1 MDRNSA
7 IGLFLMAALLLIYL
21 QFAPKPEPAAVELA
35 KTTKSATA
43 GIDSARAAAAPVAPD
58 SAQLAKQLGSFA
70 AAAQGTAQTTELKNE
85 LLTVTFSSKGG
96 QPQAVRLHKYKTF
109 GGQPLDI
116 FDAKSARMDLRFRT
130 ISGQQV
136 KLSDLYFRAEPQG
149 SNALRFVA
157 DVAGGQIEQTYTL
170 AAGSYEVGYQLRFN
184 GLSQTLA
191 QEPLTF
197 TFVDNVRQTEQD
209 RTQNRNH
216 TTINRYLV
224 SGDHTA
230 LVETG
235 EKPEELKVE
244 EPLKWAAHKHD
255 FFIAGIIADHEFT
268 SGQLNSTVDLND
280 STYIKTLSST
290 LKIPVTDVQQGKA
303 NFRFFFGPNSFNL
316 LKTVAPDFDRNVY
329 LGWGLFRW
337 VNRFVVLPV
346 FHFLQQYI
354 SSYGLI
360 IVLLVLL
367 IKLVTWPLTYKTYE
381 SQAKMKVL
389 KPEIDAIKEKYPDD
403 QMKQQQE
410 TMKLNQSVGVNPLS
424 GCIPTLLTMPILF
437 AMFQFFPN
445 AIELRQEAFLWA
457 KDLST
462 YDNPII
468 LPFALPF
475 MGSHISL
482 FTVLMTLSTLAM
494 TYQTNQNNPS
504 AMQGPMKFYSYLMP
518 LIFFFVLNSFA
529 AGLTW
534 YYLVSNL
541 VTLAQIAITRRF
553 IDDDKVRAKLE
564 ANKVK
569 NKDKKPS
576 GFSARLAD
584 AMKAA
589 QERDAQTKPGGSKKL
604 AASNDDADEAEPGTG
619 ADDVTNP
626 KKPRKT
632 RRS

>member
-43 GIDSARAAAAPVAPD
+43 GTDSARAAVPVAPD
-58 SAQLAKQLGSFA
+58 SAQLARQLGSFA
-70 AAAQGTAQTTELKNE
+70 AAAQGTAQTTELSNK

-96 QPQAVRLHKYKTF
+96 QPQAARLHKYKTF

-116 FDAKSARMDLRFRT
+116 FDVKSAQMDLRFRT
-130 ISGQQV
+130 ISGQQI

-157 DVAGGQIEQTYTL
+157 EVAGGQIEQTYTL
-170 AAGSYEVGYQLRFN
+170 APESYEVGYQLRFN

-209 RTQNRNH
+209 RTQNRNQ
-216 TTINRYLV
+216 TTINRYLA
-224 SGDHTA
+224 SGDHTVLFEA
-230 LVETG
+230 SET
-235 EKPEELKVE
+235 PEEIQVE
-244 EPLKWAAHKHD
+244 EPIKWASHKHG
-255 FFIAGIIADHEFT
+255 FFIAGIVADNEFT
-268 SGQLNSTVDLND
+268 SGQLNSGVDLND
-280 STYIKTLSST
+280 STYLKTLSST

-303 NFRFFFGPNSFNL
+303 NFRFFFGPNSYDL

-337 VNRFVVLPV
+337 VNQFVILPV

-354 SSYGLI
+354 ASYGLI
-360 IVLLVLL
+360 IVLLVIL

-389 KPEIDAIKEKYPDD
+389 KPEMDAIKEKYPDD

-410 TMKLNQSVGVNPLS
+410 TMKLNQSMGVNPLS
-424 GCIPTLLTMPILF
+424 GCVPTLLTLPILF

-475 MGSHISL
+475 MGNHISL

-494 TYQTNQNNPS
+494 TYQTNQLNPS

-541 VTLAQIAITRRF
+541 VTMGQMALTRSF

-564 ANKVK
+564 ANRVK

-589 QERDAQTKPGGSKKL
+589 QERDAQTKPGSSKKL
-604 AASNDDADEAEPGTG
+604 ATNNDAADEAEPGTG

>member
-1 MDRNSA
+1 M
-7 IGLFLMAALLLIYL
+7 
-21 QFAPKPEPAAVELA
+21 
-35 KTTKSATA
+35 
-43 GIDSARAAAAPVAPD
+43 
-58 SAQLAKQLGSFA
+58 
-70 AAAQGTAQTTELKNE
+70 
-85 LLTVTFSSKGG
+85 
-96 QPQAVRLHKYKTF
+96 
-109 GGQPLDI
+109 
-116 FDAKSARMDLRFRT
+116 
-130 ISGQQV
+130 
-136 KLSDLYFRAEPQG
+136 
-149 SNALRFVA
+149 
-157 DVAGGQIEQTYTL
+157 
-170 AAGSYEVGYQLRFN
+170 
-184 GLSQTLA
+184 
-191 QEPLTF
+191 
-197 TFVDNVRQTEQD
+197 DNVRQTEQD
-209 RTQNRNH
+209 RQQNRNH
-216 TTINRYLV
+216 TTINRYLT

-230 LVETG
+230 LAEAS
-235 EKPEELKVE
+235 EKPEEIKVA

-255 FFIAGIIADHEFT
+255 FFIAGIVADHEFA
-268 SGQLNSTVDLND
+268 SGQLNSTVNLEDT
-280 STYIKTLSST
+280 TYIKTLSST
-290 LKIPVTDVQQGKA
+290 LKIPVGDVQQGKA

-316 LKTVAPDFDRNVY
+316 LKSVAPDFDRNVY

-346 FHFLQQYI
+346 FHFLQQFI

-360 IVLLVLL
+360 IVLLVVL

-403 QMKQQQE
+403 QVKQQQE
-410 TMKLNQSVGVNPLS
+410 TMKLNQSMGVNPLS
-424 GCIPTLLTMPILF
+424 GCVPTLLTLPILF

-445 AIELRQEAFLWA
+445 AIELRQEPFLWA
-457 KDLST
+457 RDLST
-462 YDNPII
+462 YDNPIM

-475 MGSHISL
+475 MGNHISL

-541 VTLAQIAITRRF
+541 VTMGQQAITRRF
-553 IDDDKVRAKLE
+553 VDDDKVRAKLE

-589 QERDAQTKPGGSKKL
+589 QEREAQTKQAGKGGKNL
-604 AASNDDADEAEPGTG
+604 AVNDATEPGTG
-619 ADDVTNP
+619 ADDVTDP

>member
-43 GIDSARAAAAPVAPD
+43 GTDSARTAAAPVAPD
-58 SAQLAKQLGSFA
+58 SAQLVKQLGSFA
-70 AAAQGTAQTTELKNE
+70 AAAQGTAQTTELSNK

-96 QPQAVRLHKYKTF
+96 QPQAARLHKYKTF
-109 GGQPLDI
+109 WGKPLDI
-116 FDAKSARMDLRFRT
+116 FDAKSAQMDLRFRT
-130 ISGQQV
+130 ISGQQI
-136 KLSDLYFRAEPQG
+136 KLSELYFRAEPQG
-149 SNALRFVA
+149 SNAVRFVA
-157 DVAGGQIEQTYTL
+157 EVAGGQIEQTYTL
-170 AAGSYEVGYQLRFN
+170 APESYEVGYQLRFN
-184 GLSQTLA
+184 GLNQTLA

-209 RTQNRNH
+209 RKLNRNH
-216 TTINRYLV
+216 TAINRYLV
-224 SGDHTA
+224 SGDHTVLFEA
-230 LVETG
+230 SET
-235 EKPEELKVE
+235 PEEIKVE
-244 EPLKWAAHKHD
+244 EPMKWAAHKHD
-255 FFIAGIIADHEFT
+255 FFIAGIIADNEFT

-303 NFRFFFGPNSFNL
+303 NYRFFFGPNSLDL
-316 LKTVAPDFDRNVY
+316 LKTVAPEFDRNVS

-354 SSYGLI
+354 ASYGLI
-360 IVLLVLL
+360 IFLLVIL

-410 TMKLNQSVGVNPLS
+410 TMKLNQSMGVNPLS
-424 GCIPTLLTMPILF
+424 GCVPTLLTMPILF

-457 KDLST
+457 PDLST
-462 YDNPII
+462 YDEFFK

-482 FTVLMTLSTLAM
+482 FTVLMTISTLGM

-518 LIFFFVLNSFA
+518 LIFFFVLNSFS

-541 VTLAQIAITRRF
+541 VTMGQIALTRTF

-589 QERDAQTKPGGSKKL
+589 QERDAQAKPGSSKKMS
-604 AASNDDADEAEPGTG
+604 SNNDAADEAEPGTG

>member
-35 KTTKSATA
+35 KTTKSVTA
-43 GIDSARAAAAPVAPD
+43 GGDSARTSATAPVAPD
-58 SAQLAKQLGSFA
+58 SVQLAKQLGSFA
-70 AAAQGTAQTTELKNE
+70 AAAQGTAQTTELSNK

-96 QPQAVRLHKYKTF
+96 QPQAARLHKYKTF
-109 GGQPLDI
+109 DGQPLDV
-116 FDAKSARMDLRFRT
+116 FDAQSAKMDLRFRT
-130 ISGQQV
+130 ADGRQI

-149 SNALRFVA
+149 STGLRFVA
-157 DVAGGQIEQTYTL
+157 EVAGGQIEQTYTL
-170 AAGSYEVGYQLRFN
+170 APESYEVGYQLRFN
-184 GLSQTLA
+184 GLNQTLA
-191 QEPLTF
+191 QEALTF

-209 RTQNRNH
+209 RKQNRNH
-216 TTINRYLV
+216 TAINRYLV
-224 SGDHTA
+224 SGDHTVLFEA
-230 LVETG
+230 SEN
-235 EKPEELKVE
+235 PEEIKVE
-244 EPLKWAAHKHD
+244 EPLKWAAHKHN
-255 FFIAGIIADHEFT
+255 FFIAGIIADNAFS

-280 STYIKTLSST
+280 STYLKTLSST

-303 NFRFFFGPNSFNL
+303 NYRFFFGPNSLDL
-316 LKTVAPDFDRNVY
+316 LKTVAPEFDRNVS

-354 SSYGLI
+354 ASYGLI
-360 IVLLVLL
+360 IVLLVVL

-389 KPEIDAIKEKYPDD
+389 KPEIDAIKAKYPDD
-403 QMKQQQE
+403 QTKQQQE
-410 TMKLNQSVGVNPLS
+410 TMKLNSSMGVNPLS
-424 GCIPTLLTMPILF
+424 GCVPTLLTLPILF

-445 AIELRQEAFLWA
+445 AIELRQEPFLWA

-462 YDNPII
+462 YDEFLK
-468 LPFALPF
+468 LPFELPF
-475 MGSHISL
+475 LGSHISM

-494 TYQTNQNNPS
+494 TYQSNQNNPS

-518 LIFFFVLNSFA
+518 LVFFFVLNSFA

-541 VTLAQIAITRRF
+541 VTMAQQAITRRF
-553 IDDDKVRAKLE
+553 VDDDKVRAKLE

-589 QERDAQTKPGGSKKL
+589 QEREAQTKAGGRIARQDSD
-604 AASNDDADEAEPGTG
+604 AADAEPGTG
-619 ADDVTNP
+619 ADDVSP